1 MSHAFTALPKRLL
14 ILGGVATLL
23 AIILIA
29 KWIGGWGLVTIHV
42 QEAPLGKV
50 MASIARQGHVRVE
63 GSLDPLKP
71 VSLDCDRVTPAEA
84 LDMLAIRSDASW
96 RVVYLVAPKKA
107 DLDSGLI
114 QLRASTNVE
123 NWTSAYYPGSRYQ
136 EGGVSVVSGEIIDP
150 RSLDWKPEGPELSIP
165 ALLDEAAQKTG
176 VMTLLPKDWNPTTR
190 KLPKTSSVSKAI
202 AALVGSVKGKSL
214 ELFLLCERDRMSR
227 LEGGEPTPPSN
238 EGNTPQ
244 QVDSQQVNSQSLPP
258 LPKPTIKPEWMA
270 QRQSAQIKKLPLAQQ
285 ASAKVEIDERKAFF
299 NSLQGLTPEERRA
312 KVQARMADPAVAEK
326 MQDSRLLR
334 EAKLTPQQRV
344 TRAVNYLNR
353 KEAAKA
359 SAATSSPGQ

>member
-1 MSHAFTALPKRLL
+1 MSHAFTALPKRPL
-14 ILGGVATLL
+14 ILGGVAILL

-42 QEAPLGKV
+42 KEAPLGKV

-63 GSLDPLKP
+63 GSLDPLKS
-71 VSLDCDRVTPAEA
+71 VSLDLDRVTPAEA

-107 DLDSGLI
+107 DLDAALI

-123 NWTSAYYPGSRYQ
+123 NWTGAYYPLSRYQ
-136 EGGVSVVSGEIIDP
+136 EGGMSVVSSEIIDP
-150 RSLDWKPEGPELSIP
+150 RSLEWKPEGPELSLS

-176 VMTLLPKDWNPTTR
+176 IMTLLPKDWNPATR
-190 KLPKTSSVSKAI
+190 KLPKTSSVNEAI
-202 AALVGSVKGKSL
+202 AALVGSVKGKSMD
-214 ELFLLCERDRMSR
+214 LFLLCDRDRMSR
-227 LEGGEPTPPSN
+227 LEGGEPASTST

-244 QVDSQQVNSQSLPP
+244 QVDSQQVSTQPLPP
-258 LPKPTIKPEWMA
+258 LPKPTIKPEWME
-270 QRQSAQIKKLPLAQQ
+270 QRQEAQIKKLPQSRQ
-285 ASAKVEIDERKAFF
+285 AAVRAEIDERKTFF

-359 SAATSSPGQ
+359 ASTSAQGQ

>member
-1 MSHAFTALPKRLL
+1 MSHALTALPKRPL
-14 ILGGVATLL
+14 ILGGVAILL

-29 KWIGGWGLVTIHV
+29 KWISGRGLVTIHV
-42 QEAPLGKV
+42 KEAPLGKV

-71 VSLDCDRVTPAEA
+71 VSLDLDRVTPAEA
-84 LDMLAIRSDASW
+84 LDTLAIRSDASW
-96 RVVYLVAPKKA
+96 RIVYLVAPRKA
-107 DLDSGLI
+107 DLDAAII

-123 NWTSAYYPGSRYQ
+123 NWTGAFYPGSRYQ
-136 EGGVSVVSGEIIDP
+136 EGGMSVVSGEIIDP
-150 RSLDWKPEGPELSIP
+150 RSLEWKPEGPELSLP

-176 VMTLLPKDWNPTTR
+176 VMTLLPKNWNPATR
-190 KLPKTSSVSKAI
+190 NLPKTSSVSEAI
-202 AALVGSVKGKSL
+202 AALVDSVKGKSVD
-214 ELFLLCERDRMSR
+214 LFLLCERDRLSR

-238 EGNTPQ
+238 EGNTPL
-244 QVDSQQVNSQSLPP
+244 QVDSQP
-258 LPKPTIKPEWMA
+258 LPSISKPTIKPEWME
-270 QRQSAQIKKLPLAQQ
+270 QRQLAQIKKLPQARQ
-285 ASAKVEIDERKAFF
+285 ASAKAEIDERKTFF

-359 SAATSSPGQ
+359 ASTSAQGQ